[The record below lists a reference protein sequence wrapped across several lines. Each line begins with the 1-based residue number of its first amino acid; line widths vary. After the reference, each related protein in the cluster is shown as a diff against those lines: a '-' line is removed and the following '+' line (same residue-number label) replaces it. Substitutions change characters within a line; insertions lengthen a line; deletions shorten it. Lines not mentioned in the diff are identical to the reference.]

1 VYVVG
6 QVSMAKVNWAAN
18 KDFEYVA
25 NYKVLQTAF
34 TKLHIDRHID
44 VDRLIKG
51 VRSNR

>member
-1 VYVVG
+1 
-6 QVSMAKVNWAAN
+6 MAKVNWAAN

-51 VRSNR
+51 VRSFR